1 MAKISSPKLNA
12 QSFHPKNWGAWVL
25 IGFMFSISLLP
36 YRVQH
41 YLGLGI
47 GRLGRALMKSRV
59 HITRRNLEICFPDK
73 SEAELEQL
81 VEGCFR
87 HLGHSV
93 VDTANAWFWPQWRFA
108 KHFKVEGLEHLKKA
122 REQQGGILLV
132 SAHFWTLE
140 SHARAY
146 GTLDP
151 GVGIYRPN
159 KNSVYEYYQYHGR
172 TKSNKYLVD
181 RTDVRGMIK
190 ALRQDN
196 AVWYAPDH
204 DYGTHAAVF
213 VPFFAQDKAATIT
226 GTATLAKVKN
236 VQVLPTYALRN
247 EDGSGFTLVIEP
259 ALDNYPQGDD
269 EQDAHTINQVV
280 EKAILRAPEQ
290 YMWIHRRFKSRPE
303 GEQGVY

>member
-1 MAKISSPKLNA
+1 MAKISPPKLGA
-12 QSFHPKNWGAWVL
+12 ASLHPKNWGAWIL

-36 YRVQH
+36 FRIQH

-47 GRLGRALMKSRV
+47 GRLAKKLLKSRV

-73 SEAELEQL
+73 SAEQREQL
-81 VEGCFR
+81 VEGCFK

-108 KHFKVEGLEHLKKA
+108 KHFKVEGAEHLNKA
-122 REQQGGILLV
+122 REKDGGILLI

-159 KNSVYEYYQYHGR
+159 KNAVYEYFQYHGR

-190 ALRQDN
+190 ALRTNN

-236 VQVLPTYALRN
+236 VQILPTYALRN
-247 EDGSGFTLVIEP
+247 NDGSGFTLVIEP
-259 ALDNYPQGDD
+259 AVENYPSGND
-269 EQDAHTINQVV
+269 EQDAHTVNQIV

-290 YMWIHRRFKSRPE
+290 YMWIHRRFKSRPP
-303 GEQGVY
+303 GESGVY